1 VSKEKKN
8 RARPSRCKAG
18 GLSIAGRI
26 GDIAMIDK
34 VLIFDTT
41 LRDGEQAPGA
51 SLSVAEKLE
60 IAHQLAVLGV
70 DIIEAGFP
78 VSSPTQFEAT
88 HRIAEEVAGS
98 TICAL
103 ARAHEK
109 DITSAGN
116 AVAPA
121 KRKRIHTFIATSPIH
136 MKHKLNKTPAEVLKM
151 AVDAV
156 TFAKSFTPD
165 VEFSPEDAC
174 RSEMPF
180 LIEILTAVIEAGATT
195 LNIPDTVGYVLPY
208 EYGRI
213 IAELVSSVPGI
224 NKVIVSTHCHND
236 LGQAVANSLAGVR
249 NGARQVECSVN
260 GLGERAGNAALEE
273 VVMAIHTRPDFFV
286 GSALLTTDGST
297 MLTTGKGGAFDGA
310 QGKAKPLTT
319 NIKTT
324 QIYKTS
330 QLVSRLTG
338 FVVQPNKAIVGANAF
353 AHESGVHVDGV
364 LKERS
369 TYEIMTPETIGLSG
383 SRMVLGRH
391 TGRHGFADRCKKLGY
406 KLSKQELEIAYERFL
421 QVADKKKEVFDEDL
435 TAIIDDEIRA
445 VERTYDLQ
453 YLKVLIETGNAPV
466 ATVKIKTKDE
476 TKEAQ
481 AEGDGP
487 VDAAYEAIKEA
498 TGYSP
503 KLENY
508 SIRAVTSGKE
518 ALGEATVKIKQDN
531 RTYIGRGISTDII
544 EASAK
549 AYIDAINRMVAR
561 SGTDE
566 EPSVKVEL

>member
-1 VSKEKKN
+1 M
-8 RARPSRCKAG
+8 
-18 GLSIAGRI
+18 
-26 GDIAMIDK
+26 DDK

-60 IAHQLAVLGV
+60 IARQLSVLGV

-78 VSSPTQFEAT
+78 VSSPAQFEAT
-88 HRIAEEVAGS
+88 RQIAEQVKGP
-98 TICAL
+98 TICGL
-103 ARAHEK
+103 ARTTSE
-109 DITSAGN
+109 DIESAGR
-116 AVAPA
+116 ALTPA
-121 KRKRIHTFIATSPIH
+121 RKKRIHTFIATSPIH
-136 MKHKLNKTPAEVLKM
+136 MRHKLNKTPAEVLKM
-151 AVDAV
+151 AVAAV
-156 TFAKSFTPD
+156 KLAKTFTDD

-180 LIEILTAVIEAGATT
+180 LIEILTAVVEAGATT

-213 IAELVSSVPGI
+213 IAELVTKVPGI
-224 NKVIVSTHCHND
+224 NNCVISTHCHND

-273 VVMAIHTRPDFFV
+273 VVMAIHTRPDFFT
-286 GSALLTTDGST
+286 GSA
-297 MLTTGKGGAFDGA
+297 MLTTGEAAGG
-310 QGKAKPLTT
+310 KPLVTG
-319 NIKTT
+319 IKTT
-324 QIYKTS
+324 EIYRTS

-338 FVVQPNKAIVGANAF
+338 FVIQPNKAIVGANAF

-364 LKERS
+364 LKERK

-391 TGRHGFADRCKKLGY
+391 TGRHGFVDRCKKLGY
-406 KLSKQELEIAYERFL
+406 KLNKEELEVAYQRFL
-421 QVADKKKEVFDEDL
+421 QVSDKKKEVFDEDVV
-435 TAIIDDEIRA
+435 AIIDDEVRV
-445 VERTYDLQ
+445 VEHTFELEYMR
-453 YLKVLIETGNAPV
+453 VLIETGVSPKAII
-466 ATVKIKTKDE
+466 KIRSKE
-476 TKEAQ
+476 GVKEAQ

-487 VDAAYEAIKEA
+487 VDAAYNAIREA

-503 KLENY
+503 DLESY

-518 ALGEATVKIKQDN
+518 ALGEATVKVRN
-531 RTYIGRGISTDII
+531 NGRTFVGRGISTDII

-549 AYIDAINRMVAR
+549 AYIDAINRMVGRA
-561 SGTDE
+561 GKE
-566 EPSVKVEL
+566 EPGLKAEL